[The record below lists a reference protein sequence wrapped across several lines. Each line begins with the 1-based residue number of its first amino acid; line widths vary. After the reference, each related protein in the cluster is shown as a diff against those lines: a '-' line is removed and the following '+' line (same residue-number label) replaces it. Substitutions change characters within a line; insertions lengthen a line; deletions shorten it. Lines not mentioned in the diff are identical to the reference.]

1 MPPMTAETAGAGAHP
16 GPSLGFW
23 AATALVVGNMI
34 GSGLFLLPSALA
46 GYGGVAALGF
56 ALSAVGAV
64 LLALVFARLGLCHP
78 RSGGPYAYA
87 RLAFGDATGF
97 AVAWS
102 YWVSNWCGNAAI
114 AVALAGYFGALVP
127 GSTATPMRAAA
138 LAVAALWLCTVFN
151 LRGVRSAGVMQ
162 LVLTAAKL
170 LPLAAIIA
178 LGAWSVDAANWHP
191 FNRSAGGLLSA
202 TTATAALTLWAF
214 LGLECATIPAAE
226 VRDPQRTI
234 PRATVVGT
242 AIAIVVTV
250 GACMIVVGV
259 LPASALA
266 LSAAPFVDAAARL
279 WGGPAGM
286 LFGAAAA
293 LSCIGAL
300 NGWVLMQGQLPLA
313 VARDGL
319 FPAAFA
325 RCDARGT
332 PWLGLVIS
340 SVLSSVLVV
349 ANYQRSL
356 IGMFTFAILLSTAA
370 TLLAYLVCSAAALR
384 LREGTG
390 RNIAGM
396 LVALGALA
404 FSVWALVG
412 TGVESLL
419 WGLVLILLG
428 APLYLWQR
436 RRRTPVSPVRVPL

>member
-1 MPPMTAETAGAGAHP
+1 MTADARATGVRT

-23 AATALVVGNMI
+23 TATALVVGNMI

-46 GYGGVAALGF
+46 GYGGVASLGF
-56 ALSAVGAV
+56 ALSAIGAV
-64 LLALVFARLGLCHP
+64 LLALVFARLGLRHP

-114 AVALAGYFGALVP
+114 AVAFAGYFGALVP
-127 GSTATPMRAAA
+127 GLTATPLRAAA
-138 LAVAALWLCTVFN
+138 LAVAALWLCTLFN
-151 LRGVRSAGVMQ
+151 LRGVRSAGRMQ
-162 LVLTAAKL
+162 IVLTVAKL
-170 LPLAAIIA
+170 LPLAAIVA

-191 FNRSAGGLLSA
+191 FNRSAGSLLSA

-214 LGLECATIPAAE
+214 LGLECATIPAGE

-234 PRATVVGT
+234 PRATMVGT
-242 AIAIVVTV
+242 VIAIVVTV

-266 LSAAPFVDAAARL
+266 VSTAPFVDAAARL
-279 WGGPAGM
+279 WGGPAGL

-332 PWLGLVIS
+332 PWLGLLIS
-340 SVLSSVLVV
+340 SALSSVLVI

-356 IGMFTFAILLSTAA
+356 VGMFTFAILLSTAA

-384 LREGTG
+384 LRDDIG
-390 RNIAGM
+390 RNLAGA
-396 LVALGALA
+396 LVAAGALV
-404 FSVWALVG
+404 FSVWALLG
-412 TGVESLL
+412 IGAEALL
-419 WGLVLILLG
+419 WGLVLVLLG

-436 RRRTPVSPVRVPL
+436 RERALAASV